1 MHYDMYSIFC
11 PHERPDGDF
20 QMKYCILERIPER
33 TKYNS
38 GSKARNDINAILTE
52 SGVRPLNAVFRRTYP
67 EHCPLPVKIRKHFE
81 YADVWRKTLGKLK
94 RGDEVFIQYPVS
106 HGTFFLAGLL
116 KQTGRRGVKCTAVVH
131 DLEILRKFL
140 NMTRNPVM
148 RKIRFFMSG
157 RELRAYAGMTAHNE
171 VMKNYMTEQLHIPAD
186 RISNLQIFDY
196 LTVDSVVKPAEA
208 VFSDPPRI
216 IIAGNLSREKA
227 GYVYC
232 LPETPL
238 FVLYGAGYDGPAAD
252 NIDYQGTYLPDEL
265 PAHLDGMF
273 GLVWDGPSCDTCT
286 GIPGNYMRYNNP
298 HKVSLYLAS
307 GIPVIIWDKAAMA
320 SFIREHECG
329 ILISSLNEAGASVGK
344 LDRTAYTKLKQ
355 NAEQTGRL
363 LRRGYYTRKALHL
376 NHGQLSDTASD

>member
-116 KQTGRRGVKCTAVVH
+116 KQAGRRGVKCTAVVH

-196 LTVDSVVKPAEA
+196 LTADSVVKPAEA

-238 FVLYGAGYDGPAAD
+238 FVLYG
-252 NIDYQGTYLPDEL
+252 L
-265 PAHLDGMF
+265 
-273 GLVWDGPSCDTCT
+273 
-286 GIPGNYMRYNNP
+286 
-298 HKVSLYLAS
+298 
-307 GIPVIIWDKAAMA
+307 
-320 SFIREHECG
+320 
-329 ILISSLNEAGASVGK
+329 
-344 LDRTAYTKLKQ
+344 
-355 NAEQTGRL
+355 
-363 LRRGYYTRKALHL
+363 
-376 NHGQLSDTASD
+376 